1 MIDMLY
7 TDNDKNN
14 YYLGMISQVYKDTSV
29 VQVENLSWLKFKKI
43 RKELIIPNT
52 INYLVIVESVSG
64 LFLGEVYQSKIPNS
78 DSVHNALLNNISE
91 KIYPELSIDLIG
103 VLSGD
108 SNKFKLPGFSNVG
121 LTDRVY
127 FANKRIIE
135 IYLQSIE
142 LRSKYADSTESKLK
156 SFAKFSNAPS
166 EEVSLY
172 SSTLFDRHLMAIGT
186 TNSGKSTSSL
196 SILDKLINNN
206 KKLLIIDPTGEY
218 SDSFDENQ
226 NIKKLS
232 LGIDTV
238 VDAGNLTFSQWATL
252 FETNDTSQP
261 AVLAEAIKSLRYQK
275 KEGINRTYIKVG
287 KTPVDVANELSK
299 LRVEDTSFEL
309 SLLSSQITEEAV
321 ELDKYMKKYITG
333 SFQFNQKQWLVQKI
347 DYKLTNTNLL
357 KFFSQKTEGK
367 FDLIEEIDKFLNDT
381 DNRSLYI
388 NTSTIGVSDSIGGMI
403 IDLISTYIID
413 KKQKNNIAFVMF
425 IDEVHRYSKVDDNN
439 NFQFG
444 LTSIAREGRKKGI
457 FLFLT
462 TQNPHDVPKELLGQI
477 GTLLI
482 HRLTHKNEIEVIKN
496 HLSDQSIRQI
506 KKLNQGEAILTSI
519 NLIRDIQIEIIKSN
533 RMHANS
539 TTAL

>member
-1 MIDMLY
+1 MLY

-29 VQVENLSWLKFKKI
+29 VQIENLSWLKFKKL

-52 INYLVIVESVSG
+52 INYLVIVESVSN
-64 LFLGEVYQSKIPNS
+64 LFLGEVYQSKIPNT

-91 KIYPELSIDLIG
+91 KIYPELNIDLIG
-103 VLSGD
+103 VLSSD
-108 SNKFKLPGFSNVG
+108 SNNFKLPGFSNVG

-127 FANKRIIE
+127 FSNKRIIE

-142 LRSKYADSTESKLK
+142 LKSKYADSTDSKLK

-172 SSTLFDRHLMAIGT
+172 TSTLFDRHLMSIGT

-196 SILDKLINNN
+196 SILDKLIINN

-218 SDSFDENQ
+218 SDSFDENE

-232 LGIDTV
+232 LGINTV
-238 VDAGNLTFSQWATL
+238 VDAGRLTFSQWATL
-252 FETNDTSQP
+252 FETNDSSQP
-261 AVLAEAIKSLRYQK
+261 AVLADAIKSLRYQK
-275 KEGINRTYIKVG
+275 KKGIDNTYIKVG
-287 KTPVDVANELSK
+287 KTLIDVANELSQ
-299 LRVEDTSFEL
+299 LDVEDTSFEL

-321 ELDKYMKKYITG
+321 ELDKSMKKYITG

-357 KFFSQKTEGK
+357 KFFSQKTDGK
-367 FDLIEEIDKFLNDT
+367 FDLIEEVDKFLNNT
-381 DNRSLYI
+381 DNHSLYI

-425 IDEVHRYSKVDDNN
+425 IDEVHRYSKVNDEN

-444 LTSIAREGRKKGI
+444 LTNIAREGRKKGI
-457 FLFLT
+457 F
-462 TQNPHDVPKELLGQI
+462 
-477 GTLLI
+477 
-482 HRLTHKNEIEVIKN
+482 
-496 HLSDQSIRQI
+496 
-506 KKLNQGEAILTSI
+506 
-519 NLIRDIQIEIIKSN
+519 
-533 RMHANS
+533 
-539 TTAL
+539 

>member
-14 YYLGMISQVYKDTSV
+14 FYLGMISQVYKDTSV
-29 VQVENLSWLKFKKI
+29 VQIENLSWLKFKKI

-52 INYLVIVESVSG
+52 VNYLVIVESVSG
-64 LFLGEVYQSKIPNS
+64 LYLGEVYQSKIPNS
-78 DSVHNALLNNISE
+78 DSVHNALLKNNSE

-103 VLSGD
+103 VLSSD
-108 SNKFKLPGFSNVG
+108 SNRFKLPGFANVG

-127 FANKRIIE
+127 FANKKIVE

-142 LRSKYADSTESKLK
+142 VRSKYADNTEVKLN

-196 SILDKLINNN
+196 SVLDKLINNN
-206 KKLLIIDPTGEY
+206 KKVLIIDPTGEY
-218 SDSFDENQ
+218 SDSFGENI
-226 NIKKLS
+226 NIKNLN
-232 LGIDTV
+232 LGIDTIL
-238 VDAGNLTFSQWATL
+238 DTGSLTYSQWATL
-252 FETNDTSQP
+252 FETNDSTQP
-261 AVLAEAIKSLRYQK
+261 AVLADAIKSLRYQK
-275 KEGINRTYIKVG
+275 KVG
-287 KTPVDVANELSK
+287 FDGPYVKKNKTPDEVSRELSK
-299 LRVEDTSFEL
+299 LKTEDTSFEL
-309 SLLSSQITEEAV
+309 SLLSQQITEEAV
-321 ELDKYMKKYITG
+321 ELDKSMKKYITAP
-333 SFQFNQKQWLVQKI
+333 FQFNQKQWLVQKVN
-347 DYKLTNTNLL
+347 YKLTNTNLL
-357 KFFSQKTEGK
+357 KFFSRKTDEN

-381 DNRSLYI
+381 DNHSLYI
-388 NTSTIGVSDSIGGMI
+388 NTSTIGVSDSIGRMI

-413 KKQKNNIAFVMF
+413 TKPKNNVAFVMF
-425 IDEVHRYSKVDDNN
+425 IDEVHRYSKNDDEN

-444 LTSIAREGRKKGI
+444 LISIAREGRKKGI

-506 KKLNQGEAILTSI
+506 KKLNQGEAILTSV
-519 NLIRDIQIEIIKSN
+519 NLIRDIQVEIIKSN
-533 RMHANS
+533 RKHSNS
-539 TTAL
+539 TPIL